1 MRQNVARRAHF
12 WRISFVLYPAAS
24 VGHMVGDDWIEHRRS
39 GDGERL
45 GWMIPRGDGFVV
57 VDLLGRERSEP
68 VDWLTAE
75 ETLDALGIG
84 YLADL
89 YQLTLDD
96 GRELRVRIAE
106 VSPGHATVKKDDF
119 GAVGV
124 PQLYFSVDL
133 PAAETLRPMTSGEAA
148 VISADS
154 FDG

>member
-1 MRQNVARRAHF
+1 
-12 WRISFVLYPAAS
+12 
-24 VGHMVGDDWIEHRRS
+24 MVGSDWIEHRRS

-45 GWMIPRGDGFVV
+45 GWMVPRGDGFVV

-96 GRELRVRIAE
+96 GRDLRVRIAE
-106 VSPGHATVKKDDF
+106 VSAERVTVKKDDF

-124 PQLYFSVDL
+124 PQLYFSLDL
-133 PAAETLRPMTSGEAA
+133 PAPETLRPMGAAEAA
-148 VISADS
+148 VLSPDS
-154 FDG
+154 FDS